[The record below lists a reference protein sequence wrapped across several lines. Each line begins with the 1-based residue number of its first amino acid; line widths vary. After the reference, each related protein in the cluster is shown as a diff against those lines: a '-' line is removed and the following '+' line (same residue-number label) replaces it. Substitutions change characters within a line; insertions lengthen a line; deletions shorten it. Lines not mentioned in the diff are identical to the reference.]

1 MAAQSFL
8 LAATATATTAA
19 LFAAPYSSARPFH
32 SAHFVAG
39 PGGAA
44 AARALVVADASKKAV
59 AVLKGTSEVEGVVTL
74 TQDDDGAFPA
84 YVMLYLLTSPTFR
97 IRVQASFGR
106 CLAGQPKQGTL
117 PPPHPVNWVHFAL
130 GCSNLIKLMSRLA
143 KSLNLLLLV
152 VNRIQRLRQFAL
164 QQASA
169 LTKSA

>member
-59 AVLKGTSEVEGVVTL
+59 AVLKGTSEIEGVVTL

-84 YVMLYLLTSPTFR
+84 YLIPTSSHLAHLTSTT
-97 IRVQASFGR
+97 G
-106 CLAGQPKQGTL
+106 
-117 PPPHPVNWVHFAL
+117 
-130 GCSNLIKLMSRLA
+130 
-143 KSLNLLLLV
+143 
-152 VNRIQRLRQFAL
+152 
-164 QQASA
+164 
-169 LTKSA
+169 